1 MREFK
6 IRWKNLNKK
15 INKYIYYFPFNESQ
29 WGLTWFWTPIDFH
42 CVEILQNIFFCVPQ
56 RKASH
61 WCVCVTHSAWNH
73 VWCWGAVYDHFSKRL
88 ELLRSWVSITGA
100 FLTPQTLLVI
110 GHAGGVHDDS
120 IPVPASCIIK
130 GASNWRNQ
138 ALGQFTTVRGSLYSP
153 ERCRRQKN
161 CAFFND

>member
-1 MREFK
+1 MGSDMVLDPHWLSLCR
-6 IRWKNLNKK
+6 NPS
-15 INKYIYYFPFNESQ
+15 KYLLLCPTEESKS
-29 WGLTWFWTPIDFH
+29 L
-42 CVEILQNIFFCVPQ
+42 
-56 RKASH
+56 
-61 WCVCVTHSAWNH
+61 VCVTHSAWNH

-88 ELLRSWVSITGA
+88 ELLRSWVSITGT